1 MLTENLTAGPELE
14 NSQGQTRKPQS
25 EHNES
30 GLPPIADIE
39 RTSRHVANAPARE
52 RFFLKK
58 ADASFSAGHFY
69 EACLTVAEA
78 MREE

>member
-1 MLTENLTAGPELE
+1 MPRYDVLVECFRINQVPDDSPEA
-14 NSQGQTRKPQS
+14 RPQA
-25 EHNES
+25 ERI
-30 GLPPIADIE
+30 IAAAY
-39 RTSRHVANAPARE
+39 SAVADPHQPMTGRE